1 MPWEAWVTLAVV
13 AGILYSLARS
23 LAGQDV
29 VLLGGA
35 VVLTALGTVSPRFPT
50 PSQLASGFGNEWYVI
65 PIDLDI
71 GTLTKTRS
79 LMITDTFGVQTL
91 ISPVNDPSKPATGWS
106 MFELSGIQ
114 RKDTPPLRPADPVGK
129 ARMRYWQK
137 FTDEHVMNYV
147 SIHGWHRMV
156 GVIARSVESGE
167 FDKLVERIP
176 LYEQRVKWRTARSG
190 FSEADLANATRKI
203 EVAVD
208 KAEQQLKQ
216 TKWIAGDM
224 YTLADINFFSMC
236 GLAVQRMFPEMQV
249 EKRAPRL
256 VDWVARMY
264 ERPGVKAALAMPNRT
279 NPALRTFTG
288 EAR

>member
-1 MPWEAWVTLAVV
+1 MKLYHAEPAANSLKALLSFKEKGLEFESIYVDLHKFEQHEPWFIAINPE
-13 AGILYSLARS
+13 
-23 LAGQDV
+23 GQV
-29 VLLGGA
+29 PVLDHD
-35 VVLTALGTVSPRFPT
+35 GTIITHTTVIGEYLEDAFPD
-50 PSQLASGFGNEWYVI
+50 A
-65 PIDLDI
+65 
-71 GTLTKTRS
+71 
-79 LMITDTFGVQTL
+79 
-91 ISPVNDPSKPATGWS
+91 
-106 MFELSGIQ
+106 
-114 RKDTPPLRPADPVGK
+114 PPLRPADPVGR